1 MDKIL
6 HQLIWQISHDLL
18 GFMHPR
24 WLFGISSI
32 NKSNVGGGQ
41 IQIQV
46 QKQNI
51 MADQV
56 MEDLKKFNI
65 EDWNEASKSGMKPRK
80 IERMINGMSNHDI

>member
-1 MDKIL
+1 
-6 HQLIWQISHDLL
+6 
-18 GFMHPR
+18 
-24 WLFGISSI
+24 
-32 NKSNVGGGQ
+32 
-41 IQIQV
+41 
-46 QKQNI
+46 